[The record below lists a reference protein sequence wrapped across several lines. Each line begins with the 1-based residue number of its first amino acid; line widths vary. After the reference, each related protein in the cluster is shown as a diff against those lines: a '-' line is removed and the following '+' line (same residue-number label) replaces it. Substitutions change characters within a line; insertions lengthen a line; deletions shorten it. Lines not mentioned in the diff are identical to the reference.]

1 MRERGRATVLAA
13 AIAALLS
20 MAAQVA
26 PAKVAPPPHPMAV
39 KSLFGQEVVPG
50 EVIVRYEHGAS
61 RSERAEASEAVDAS
75 LERKLLLPRT
85 ELLEVPNGA
94 EQEVAAQL
102 ERDPNVL
109 YAEPNAI
116 VRELA
121 TPNDTRFTGLWGL
134 KNTGQQVNHV
144 AGAADADIDATEGWS
159 LGAGLGSSLR
169 VAVVDSG
176 VVANH
181 PDLAANMFINPGENG
196 TGQRTNGIDDDGNGK
211 VDDFR
216 GWDFAYNDNNPNT
229 NRDHGTH
236 VAGTIAGAINGVGIA
251 GVAPGAKVA
260 SVKVVSDA
268 GFIYP
273 EAAVCGFVWA
283 AEHGM
288 QITNNSYFI
297 DPWEFNCR
305 NDARQRPVWQAVQRA
320 IRYSQAQ
327 GTLTIASAGNSNVDL
342 QHKFV
347 DAGSPNDGSSPVETR
362 EINNA
367 CLDLPAEAPGVVT
380 VSAVGT
386 ERLKSYYSSYGQG
399 VVDVTA
405 PGGDTRQP
413 NPAVSTTANAVLSST
428 FNTATKVNGWGYKQ
442 GTSMASPHAAG
453 VAALALSAHP
463 GLQPAA
469 LASFLERTA
478 EALPCPAGVYDPRP
492 GLDEYKAECSGGD
505 RNGFYGAGEVNA
517 FNAVK

>member
-1 MRERGRATVLAA
+1 LSFVNRKVLATAFVVAFTSLLAVGSAFITPATA
-13 AIAALLS
+13 AGPEATYLVLAPNGNSTGKAA
-20 MAAQVA
+20 
-26 PAKVAPPPHPMAV
+26 AKVA
-39 KSLFGQEVVPG
+39 
-50 EVIVRYEHGAS
+50 
-61 RSERAEASEAVDAS
+61 
-75 LERKLLLPRT
+75 
-85 ELLEVPNGA
+85 
-94 EQEVAAQL
+94 AAGG
-102 ERDPNVL
+102 
-109 YAEPNAI
+109 
-116 VRELA
+116 
-121 TPNDTRFTGLWGL
+121 T
-134 KNTGQQVNHV
+134 
-144 AGAADADIDATEGWS
+144 
-159 LGAGLGSSLR
+159 
-169 VAVVDSG
+169 
-176 VVANH
+176 VVANYSQTGVLVARSTNPNFATAASGAGVEAVASTTGLGTPLQEEETVETVSSDAQEATGNPTGEPLFGLQWDMTQIDTPEANAVTTGSPDVVVGVLDSGISSTH
-181 PDLAANMFINPGENG
+181 PDLATQIAKDKSASCLGGVVNTAEAAWNP
-196 TGQRTNGIDDDGNGK
+196 TTS
-211 VDDFR
+211 
-216 GWDFAYNDNNPNT
+216 
-229 NRDHGTH
+229 DHGTH
-236 VAGTIAGAINGVGIA
+236 VAGTIAGAINGIGIA
-251 GVAPGAKVA
+251 GVAPGVKVA

-283 AEHGM
+283 ADHGM

-320 IRYSQAQ
+320 IRYAQ
-327 GTLTIASAGNSNVDL
+327 NKGVLTVASAGNSNVDL
-342 QHKFV
+342 QHKFI

-362 EINNA
+362 EINGA

-399 VVDVTA
+399 VVDVSA

-413 NPAVSTTANAVLSST
+413 NPAVSTIANAVLSST
-428 FNTATKVNGWGYKQ
+428 FNTVTKTNGWGYKQ

-478 EALPCPAGVYDPRP
+478 EPLPCPEGVYNPRP
-492 GLDEYKAECSGGD
+492 GLDQYLAECTGGN

>member
-1 MRERGRATVLAA
+1 MRFINRKVLAA
-13 AIAALLS
+13 VSVAALTSLLAVGS
-20 MAAQVA
+20 AFITPATAAGPDVTYLVLA
-26 PAKVAPPPHPMAV
+26 
-39 KSLFGQEVVPG
+39 
-50 EVIVRYEHGAS
+50 
-61 RSERAEASEAVDAS
+61 
-75 LERKLLLPRT
+75 
-85 ELLEVPNGA
+85 PNGNSTA
-94 EQEVAAQL
+94 KAAARVAA
-102 ERDPNVL
+102 
-109 YAEPNAI
+109 
-116 VRELA
+116 
-121 TPNDTRFTGLWGL
+121 
-134 KNTGQQVNHV
+134 
-144 AGAADADIDATEGWS
+144 AGGT
-159 LGAGLGSSLR
+159 
-169 VAVVDSG
+169 
-176 VVANH
+176 VVANYSQIGVLVARSASPEFASAASGSGVEAVASTTGLGTPLQEDEVQETVGSSAEEATGNPAGEPLFGLQWDMTQIHTPEANAVTTGSPDVVVGVLDSGISSTH
-181 PDLAANMFINPGENG
+181 PDLATQIAKEKSASCLGGVVDTAEAAWNP
-196 TGQRTNGIDDDGNGK
+196 TTSS
-211 VDDFR
+211 
-216 GWDFAYNDNNPNT
+216 
-229 NRDHGTH
+229 HGTH

-251 GVAPGAKVA
+251 GVAPGVKVA

-273 EAAVCGFVWA
+273 EAAVCGFVLA
-283 AEHGM
+283 ADHGM

-320 IRYSQAQ
+320 IRYAQ
-327 GTLTIASAGNSNVDL
+327 NKGVLTIASAGNSNVDL
-342 QHKFV
+342 QHKFI

-362 EINNA
+362 EINGA

-399 VVDVTA
+399 VVDVSA

-413 NPAVSTTANAVLSST
+413 DPTVSTISHAVLSSVI
-428 FNTATKVNGWGYKQ
+428 NTTTKVNGWGYLQ

-469 LASFLERTA
+469 LAAFLERTA
-478 EALPCPAGVYDPRP
+478 DPLPCPEGVYNPRP
-492 GLDEYKAECSGGD
+492 GLDQFLAECSGGN

>member
-1 MRERGRATVLAA
+1 VQETVGSSAVEATGN
-13 AIAALLS
+13 
-20 MAAQVA
+20 
-26 PAKVAPPPHPMAV
+26 PTGEP
-39 KSLFGQEVVPG
+39 LFGLQWDMTQINTPAANAVTTGRPDVVVG
-50 EVIVRYEHGAS
+50 
-61 RSERAEASEAVDAS
+61 
-75 LERKLLLPRT
+75 
-85 ELLEVPNGA
+85 
-94 EQEVAAQL
+94 
-102 ERDPNVL
+102 VL
-109 YAEPNAI
+109 
-116 VRELA
+116 
-121 TPNDTRFTGLWGL
+121 
-134 KNTGQQVNHV
+134 
-144 AGAADADIDATEGWS
+144 
-159 LGAGLGSSLR
+159 
-169 VAVVDSG
+169 DSG
-176 VVANH
+176 ISSTH
-181 PDLAANMFINPGENG
+181 PDLVTQIAKDKSASCLGGVVNTAEAAWNP
-196 TGQRTNGIDDDGNGK
+196 TTSS
-211 VDDFR
+211 
-216 GWDFAYNDNNPNT
+216 
-229 NRDHGTH
+229 HGTH

-251 GVAPGAKVA
+251 GVAPGVKVA

-283 AEHGM
+283 ADHGM

-320 IRYSQAQ
+320 IRYAQ
-327 GTLTIASAGNSNVDL
+327 NKGVLTIASAGNSNVDL
-342 QHKFV
+342 QHKFI

-362 EINNA
+362 EINGA

-386 ERLKSYYSSYGQG
+386 QRLKSYYSSYGQG
-399 VVDVTA
+399 VVDVAA

-413 NPAVSTTANAVLSST
+413 NPAVSTIANAVLSAT
-428 FNTATKVNGWGYKQ
+428 FDTVTKVNGWGYKQ

-453 VAALALSAHP
+453 VAALALSVNP

-478 EALPCPAGVYDPRP
+478 DPLPCPEGVYNPRP
-492 GLDEYKAECSGGD
+492 GLDQFLAECSGGN